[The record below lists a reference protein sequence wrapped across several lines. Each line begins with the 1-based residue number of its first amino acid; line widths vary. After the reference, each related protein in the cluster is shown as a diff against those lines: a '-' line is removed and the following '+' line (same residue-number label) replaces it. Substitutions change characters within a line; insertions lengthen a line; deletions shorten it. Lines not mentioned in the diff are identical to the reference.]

1 MSDDKNRQSLLL
13 PVLIPLGALVVIG
26 AVLYGFSRV
35 LLQITATAAWV
46 TALIAAAGIMV
57 VASYVASRKAVG
69 GGSLFSMVG
78 AVSGIAMLA
87 GGVALFAAERGGEE
101 GPELP
106 IVRIVAPEG
115 ASTTGFAEQTRQ
127 VTAPANEPFQIVF
140 DNQEPE
146 SHNVVIV
153 PAGDPDTERF
163 GEPPFRGPLVR
174 TWEVEPLEEGSYDFF
189 CEVHPTTMTGT
200 LEASAPTIVVAQS
213 LAFDTDEIDLLAG
226 TPTTIT
232 FENRDSGIPHNLS
245 IYRDEAYTDPVYPP
259 GEPFPGPGEQT
270 YQLPP
275 LEPGTLYFR
284 CDVHPTTMEGTV
296 VVEGGGGEPEGEPPA
311 EPTEGG

>member
-26 AVLYGFSRV
+26 VVLFGFSRV

-101 GPELP
+101 GPELAM
-106 IVRIVAPEG
+106 VRIVAPQG
-115 ASTTGFAEQTRQ
+115 ASQSGFAEETRQ
-127 VTAPANEPFQIVF
+127 LSAPANEPFQIVF
-140 DNQEPE
+140 DNQEAQ

-163 GEPPFRGPLVR
+163 GEPPFVGPLVR

-200 LEASAPTIVVAQS
+200 LEATEPIVVVARS
-213 LAFDTDEIDLLAG
+213 LAFDTDEITLPAG
-226 TPTTIT
+226 VPTPIL
-232 FENRDSGIPHNLS
+232 FQNQDSGIVHNLS
-245 IYRDEAYTDPVYPP
+245 IYRNEDYTDPVYPP
-259 GEPFPGPGEQT
+259 GEPFPGPDEEP
-270 YQLPP
+270 YHVPA
-275 LEPGTLYFR
+275 LEPGTLYFK
-284 CDVHPTTMEGTV
+284 CDVHPDMAGKV
-296 VVEGGGGEPEGEPPA
+296 VVEAGAEGAPPEEPTGGG
-311 EPTEGG
+311 